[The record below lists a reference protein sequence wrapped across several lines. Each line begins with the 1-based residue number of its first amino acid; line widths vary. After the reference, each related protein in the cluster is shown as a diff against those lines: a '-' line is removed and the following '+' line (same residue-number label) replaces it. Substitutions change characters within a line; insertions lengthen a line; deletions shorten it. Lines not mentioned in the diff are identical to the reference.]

1 MITTK
6 TLRIAAMSVI
16 LGLAA
21 CATPTKEEVDRA
33 DIGPRPDNAQQ
44 IVRDH
49 FAQTLFDP
57 YSAVYT
63 FSYGPERGVWV
74 GLGTD
79 YGWIV
84 CGTLNAKN
92 RLGGYV
98 GAKRFRVLIA
108 HGRVVENAS
117 AVGDLIPCT
126 MND

>member
-1 MITTK
+1 MS
-6 TLRIAAMSVI
+6 AA
-16 LGLAA
+16 LGLTA
-21 CATPTKEEVDRA
+21 CATPTKDEVDRA
-33 DIGPRPDNAQQ
+33 DIGPRPENAQQ
-44 IVRDH
+44 IVKDH

-57 YSAVYT
+57 YSAVYRFT
-63 FSYGPERGVWV
+63 YGPERGAWV

-84 CGTLNAKN
+84 CGTVNAKN

-126 MND
+126 MSD

>member
-1 MITTK
+1 MIIQKAMT
-6 TLRIAAMSVI
+6 IAAM
-16 LGLAA
+16 LGALSLAA

-33 DIGPRPDNAQQ
+33 DIGPRPENAQQ
-44 IVRDH
+44 LVRDH

-63 FSYGPERGVWV
+63 FNYGPERGVWV

-79 YGWIV
+79 YGWIM

-98 GAKRFRVLIA
+98 GAKRFRVLIS

-117 AVGDLIPCT
+117 AVGDFIPCT
-126 MND
+126 MSD